1 MKELYEAVLAK
12 AKAAVENEKEN
23 SLSAGTDKL
32 ISTTLKLYHATRK
45 EREAAREPGELSK
58 PIITAE

>member
-1 MKELYEAVLAK
+1 MQELYEAVLAK
-12 AKAAVENEKEN
+12 AKEAVSKETGT

-32 ISTTLKLYHATRK
+32 ISTTLKLYHATRR
-45 EREAAREPGELSK
+45 ERGTARELNELP